1 MASKESDIPRRENT
15 WLNLGF
21 NILIPS
27 LLLIKGK
34 KIFEM
39 MFAELPANI
48 DVIIFVLA
56 LAFPIVYGVYDLI
69 KRRKWNIFSI
79 VGVLSVALT
88 AGIGL
93 MRISREWIIIKE
105 GIVPLILGAVVL
117 ATAYWGKP
125 LAKIIFMN
133 ESLVNL
139 PKIDAALDE
148 RGTRADFDSAL
159 RRATYW
165 LAASF
170 LLSSILNFALAS
182 YIFKSEAGTEAFNE
196 EVGRM
201 TALSFPV
208 ILLPTMIILI
218 IAMVRL
224 FSEMTKCTGL
234 SIEEYMIQQDN
245 KK

>member
-79 VGVLSVALT
+79 VGILSVALT

-125 LAKIIFMN
+125 LAKIIFMIYH
-133 ESLVNL
+133 SIVNIK
-139 PKIDAALDE
+139 PYFFKI
-148 RGTRADFDSAL
+148 
-159 RRATYW
+159 
-165 LAASF
+165 
-170 LLSSILNFALAS
+170 
-182 YIFKSEAGTEAFNE
+182 
-196 EVGRM
+196 
-201 TALSFPV
+201 
-208 ILLPTMIILI
+208 
-218 IAMVRL
+218 
-224 FSEMTKCTGL
+224 
-234 SIEEYMIQQDN
+234 
-245 KK
+245 

>member
-79 VGVLSVALT
+79 VGILSVALT

-117 ATAYWGKP
+117 ATACWGKP
-125 LAKIIFMN
+125 LAKIIFMTKFF
-133 ESLVNL
+133 
-139 PKIDAALDE
+139 PKA
-148 RGTRADFDSAL
+148 
-159 RRATYW
+159 
-165 LAASF
+165 
-170 LLSSILNFALAS
+170 LNFALLKR
-182 YIFKSEAGTEAFNE
+182 Y
-196 EVGRM
+196 V
-201 TALSFPV
+201 
-208 ILLPTMIILI
+208 
-218 IAMVRL
+218 
-224 FSEMTKCTGL
+224 
-234 SIEEYMIQQDN
+234 
-245 KK
+245 